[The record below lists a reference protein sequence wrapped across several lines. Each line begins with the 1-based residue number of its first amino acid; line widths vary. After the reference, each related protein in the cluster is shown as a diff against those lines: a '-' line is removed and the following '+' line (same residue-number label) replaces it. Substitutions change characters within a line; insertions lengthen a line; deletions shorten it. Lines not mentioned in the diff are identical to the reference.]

1 MFPQLNQ
8 YIGVKKFT
16 FGISCV
22 LATLI
27 LVQSCQKIDTTTLGI
42 GLIPAGDNVPT
53 YDTLLDVV
61 TDSNYLY
68 LDSSRITSTENHAL
82 GYLEDPE
89 FGNTSAAV
97 YFGITPV
104 TTGSNPFPGKDLV
117 GDRVDSVI
125 LSLSYQGL
133 YGDSLSVE
141 TIRVSEIAAT
151 ADFKDSLTGYPIT
164 APYFPLVSQP
174 LGTATVDFTTL
185 NDAKQFKQGKDSAL
199 TTQENVLRIKLDR
212 SLGLRLAGYDTST
225 AYASDSLFATKF
237 RGIALTIDSFGSARK
252 KALAYFNLS
261 DTAKT
266 KLTVYYRTDNGSVK
280 DTGYVNFIYNTSTSA
295 KSANLVRRTITGS
308 NYQRNMLSTAANK
321 DKLYIQSGPGS
332 FATLSVPALSAMT
345 NRLIYKAELVMK
357 ILPSAENS
365 FLTPPILFLDQRD
378 SVNSR
383 YTTVQNDFLIDNSGN
398 YNYTSFGGLVKG
410 DTAYIFNVS
419 RYLQSVI
426 TRKQTAYKFR
436 VYAPF
441 QTLPYYATPDVYP
454 ATYSLPVY
462 PFLINSRIAQGR
474 VVLGGGSHP
483 TQKMKLRLV
492 YSRI

>member
-1 MFPQLNQ
+1 MVPQLNQ

-16 FGISCV
+16 FGIICV
-22 LATLI
+22 LSALI
-27 LVQSCQKIDTTTLGI
+27 FVQSCQKIDTTTLGI

-68 LDSSRITSTENHAL
+68 LDSSRITKTENHAL

-97 YFGITPV
+97 YFGITPL
-104 TTGSNPFPGKDLV
+104 TTGSNPFPNKDLI
-117 GDRVDSVI
+117 GDKVDSVI

-141 TIRVSEIAAT
+141 TIRVSEIAGT
-151 ADFKDSLTGYPIT
+151 ADFKDSITGYPIT

-174 LGTATVDFTTL
+174 LGSATVDFRTL
-185 NDAKQFKQGKDSAL
+185 NDAKQFKQGKDTAI

-212 SLGLRLAGYDTST
+212 TLGLRLAGYDTST
-225 AYASDSLFATKF
+225 AYASDSLFATRF
-237 RGIALTIDSFGSARK
+237 RGIALTIDSFGSVRK

-266 KLTVYYRTDNGSVK
+266 KLTVYYRTDNSGVL
-280 DTGYVNFIYNTSTSA
+280 DTSYVNFIYNVNTSS
-295 KSANLVRRTITGS
+295 KNANLVRRTISGS

-321 DKLYIQSGPGS
+321 DKVYIQSGPGS
-332 FATLSVPALSAMT
+332 YATLSVPGLSTMA
-345 NRLIYKAELVMK
+345 NRLIYKAELIMK
-357 ILPSAENS
+357 ILPSTENN

-378 SVNSR
+378 SANSR
-383 YTTVQNDFLIDNSGN
+383 YVTVQNDFLIDNSGN

-410 DTAYIFNVS
+410 DTAYIFNLT
-419 RYLQSVI
+419 RYFQSVI
-426 TRKQTAYKFR
+426 TRKQTPYKFR

-441 QTLPYYATPDVYP
+441 QTQPYYTTSDVYP
-454 ATYSLPVY
+454 ATYSLPLY
-462 PFLINSRIAQGR
+462 PFLINSLIAYGR
-474 VVLGGGSHP
+474 VVVGGGSHP
-483 TQKMKLRLV
+483 TQKMKVRLV